1 MRDVLELTAPLQTL
15 LQQRRLEEA
24 KNYLAE
30 LHWADVTRIL
40 EDLEPSDRAIAFRL
54 LDKDKAIDVFEE
66 LEIDEQESLLEALS
80 DDEVLEI
87 VEGMDPDD
95 RTEFFDELP
104 AKVAARLIGQ
114 LKPHTRESLTRL
126 LNYPEDS
133 TGHMMNPNY
142 IRVERDTSAADAL
155 RAVRRSPLSE
165 ESISVIFVT
174 DRQRRYEGL
183 IPLNRLVKAAP
194 STPASELMEEADLR
208 VQATDHRAVAARILR
223 QRDLQTIP
231 VVDRENRLLG
241 AITFDDAM
249 DMMEEEASE
258 LMYGLAGLAED
269 APTTEISRS
278 ERLTR
283 GSILYPVRARLI
295 FLLVPLAGGF
305 LVGGVIDQ
313 FEDVLAAV
321 VATAI
326 FIPVIMDTGG
336 NVGTQS
342 TTIFARGYALGHIEI
357 NNFLRYLFREVRVGA
372 VLGLILG
379 ILGGLLAYFWQGAP
393 NDIPELGIAVGISL
407 FIAATLACFLGF
419 LLPWILIKIGLDH
432 APGANPFITTLK
444 DFTSL
449 VVYFSLVAWLIGVNG

>member
-1 MRDVLELTAPLQTL
+1 MRDVREITTPLREFLE
-15 LQQRRLEEA
+15 QRKLEEA
-24 KNYLAE
+24 KAYLSGM
-30 LHWADVTRIL
+30 HWADVARIF
-40 EDLEPSDRAIAFRL
+40 EELEPSERAIAFRL

-66 LEIDEQESLLEALS
+66 LEIDEQESLIEALGEA
-80 DDEVLEI
+80 EVIEI

-114 LKPHTRESLTRL
+114 LKPETRNSLTRL

-133 TGHMMNPNY
+133 TGFAMNPNY
-142 IRVERDTSAADAL
+142 VRVERGTSASDTL

-165 ESISVIFVT
+165 EAISVVFVT
-174 DRQRRYEGL
+174 DGQRHYEGL
-183 IPLNRLVKAAP
+183 VPLNRLVKAAP
-194 STPASELMEEADLR
+194 STTVGELLQDQDLR
-208 VQATDHRAVAARILR
+208 VQATDHRSFAARILR

-278 ERLTR
+278 ERLTQ

-305 LVGGVIDQ
+305 IVGGVIDQ
-313 FEDVLAAV
+313 FEEVLAAI

-379 ILGGLLAYFWQGAP
+379 TLGGLLAYFWQGAP

-407 FIAATLACFLGF
+407 FIASTLACFLGF
-419 LLPWILIKIGLDH
+419 LLPWVLIKLGLDH

-449 VVYFSLVAWLIGVNG
+449 IVYFSLVAWLIGVNG